1 MLKLVL
7 VCVGGA
13 LGSAARYLIGLW
25 AASTFGP
32 GFPVGTLTVNLVGSF
47 LIAVIFEASLRSAAI
62 PGDLRLFL
70 TTGVMGGLTT
80 YSSFNYETL
89 RLLDEGA
96 IRDGAREPGGDRA
109 GLSGGGHARAPLH
122 PPAPPRRLGRGGL
135 AKRHAGVARI
145 IGRSHPRIDLEPS

>member
-1 MLKLVL
+1 VLKLVL

-13 LGSAARYLIGLW
+13 LGSAARYLVGLW

-32 GFPVGTLTVNLVGSF
+32 GFPVGTLTVNVVGSF
-47 LIAVIFEASLRSAAI
+47 LISVIFEASLRSAAI

-70 TTGVMGGLTT
+70 TTGIMGGLTT

-96 IRDGAREPGGDRA
+96 IGTALANLAVTVLGCLAAGTLGLLFIRLVLRA
-109 GLSGGGHARAPLH
+109 GS
-122 PPAPPRRLGRGGL
+122 
-135 AKRHAGVARI
+135 GVA
-145 IGRSHPRIDLEPS
+145 G